1 MIVLAQS
8 LLRATTRLVSNPLVI
23 GIAGGTGSGK
33 TTIARKIAEVVGSSA
48 ILLDHDAYY
57 RDLGELSVEA
67 RSKINF
73 DHPDAL
79 ENELLLA
86 HIQQLKGRQTVQ
98 KPVYDFATHTRKAE
112 TITLDPA
119 PIVIVEG
126 ILPLAIQ
133 EIRQALDIKIFVD
146 TAPDIRLIRRIRRD
160 IEQRG
165 RSFSSV
171 REQYYE
177 TVRPMHIAFV
187 EPSKQYAD
195 LIIPEGGENR
205 IAIDLVIRS
214 IRQHLR
220 DSGSTNE

>member
-1 MIVLAQS
+1 M
-8 LLRATTRLVSNPLVI
+8 SNPLVI

-33 TTIARKIAEVVGSSA
+33 TTIAQKIAEVVGSAA

-57 RDLGELSVEA
+57 RDLSDLSVEK
-67 RSKINF
+67 RNKINF

-79 ENELLLA
+79 ENELLLQ
-86 HIQQLKGRQTVQ
+86 HIEELKGRQTIE
-98 KPVYDFATHTRKAE
+98 KPIYDFATHTRELKTV
-112 TITLDPA
+112 TIKPA

-126 ILPLAIQ
+126 ILPLAIPQ
-133 EIRQALDIKIFVD
+133 IRQALDIKIFVD

-171 REQYYE
+171 REQYYA

-214 IRQHLR
+214 IKQHLA
-220 DSGSTNE
+220 DI

>member
-1 MIVLAQS
+1 
-8 LLRATTRLVSNPLVI
+8 VSNPLVI